1 MLNATY
7 FRRATKVA
15 LDDVSLTTRIG
26 GNKQVVA
33 SLDQNLRTLGYT
45 LHGDLAQA
53 LLSVPAADI
62 KVVFDEIIKEAKEIK
77 GVRNYRPMYR
87 NFPTQV
93 MEASEGELY
102 FNALIHYWSA
112 GTLLPLHKEEPRTV
126 LDFSEDKY
134 TVINVGTADD
144 FVALM
149 NNLIHSKSGFS
160 ETDKGDITYFAAN
173 ATAAFF
179 RCIGQTSDGM
189 TNRENTAFIAA
200 LAYRHGRYISAVKG
214 DTATDVLR
222 FAVALSDGDTSLS
235 DRTNFRKFS
244 RPERRMLLSFLNEIQ
259 GDIVEDMMRNQQ
271 TWKRLGERLH
281 PGEFTQYPKAVKA
294 FAAVRSNDSVET
306 FNAKVEKAIA
316 RKDVNDAID
325 LLVQRPGEFARRLD
339 KVMRMSDSAAVRSL
353 VLFKFQG
360 VAQKVSPTVLI
371 QTRNAFVNRKA
382 SDTRVFFPKGS
393 IAKMQVK
400 KDERESIRK
409 IEIASVVNIIDGAL
423 GQIFSDREPLG
434 SVFVDPA
441 LKGVAIPFGMRNAS
455 KALKTL
461 GRGSRLPLDA
471 DTGIVRFFI
480 WWKNAES
487 DSDWYSSGHTDI
499 DLSAV
504 CLDENF
510 GRVFDITYYNLRE
523 NGAVHSGDITNAP
536 EGASEFID
544 IDIERLRKRG
554 ARYVAMT
561 LHSYSGHGFVEL
573 PECFAGFMQR
583 TGLGDSGEIFDPR
596 TVTNKVDLTANT
608 QGATPFIFDLET
620 GEAIW
625 VDLSMKVQP
634 RMANAYN
641 SSEVTKTVAQAMV
654 ELTPPNLYDLFTAH
668 AQARGVLVPRDKA
681 TTVFAFDG
689 DVTPFDTEEILAN
702 YL

>member
-15 LDDVSLTTRIG
+15 LDDVTGYGRTS
-26 GNKQVVA
+26 GNKAVVTA
-33 SLDQNLRTLGYT
+33 LDANLRTLGYT

-53 LLSVPAADI
+53 LLSVPADDI
-62 KVVFDEIIKEAKEIK
+62 KAIFDGVIKEAKEIK
-77 GVRNYRPMYR
+77 GVRAYRPVYK
-87 NFPTQV
+87 NFPRQV
-93 MEASEGELY
+93 MEARASELY
-102 FNALIHYWSA
+102 FNALVHYWSG
-112 GTLLPLHKEEPRTV
+112 GTLLPVYEKEERPV

-134 TVINVGTADD
+134 TVIGLGSADD

-149 NNLIHSKSGFS
+149 KNLIHSKSGFS
-160 ETDKGDITYFAAN
+160 ATDKADIKQFADGLPN
-173 ATAAFF
+173 AFF
-179 RCIGQTSDGM
+179 RIIGDDSTGM

-200 LAYRHGRYISAVKG
+200 EAYRLGRYIDAAKG

-235 DRTNFRKFS
+235 ERTNFRKFT
-244 RPERRMLLSFLNEIQ
+244 RAERRMLLNFLNCIN

-281 PGEFTQYPKAVKA
+281 PGEYYNVYTKAAKA

-316 RKDVNDAID
+316 EGQVQTVVD

-339 KVMRMSDSAAVRSL
+339 KVLRMSPSAAVRSL
-353 VLFKFQG
+353 VLVKFQG
-360 VAQKVSPTVLI
+360 VAPKVSPTVLI

-400 KDERESIRK
+400 PDTRESIRK
-409 IEIASVVNIIDGAL
+409 IEVASVVNIIDNAL
-423 GQIFSDREPLG
+423 TQIFSDREALG
-434 SVFVDPA
+434 NVFVDPA
-441 LKGVAIPFGMRNAS
+441 LKGVAVPFGLRNAS

-471 DTGIVRFFI
+471 DTGVVRFFI
-480 WWKNAES
+480 WWKNAENANGS
-487 DSDWYSSGHTDI
+487 YWSGHTDI

-561 LHSYSGHGFVEL
+561 LHSYSGHGFVDL

-583 TGLGDSGEIFDPR
+583 TDLDSGEIYDPR
-596 TVTNKVDLTANT
+596 TVTNKVDLTSNT

-634 RMANAYN
+634 AFSNAWN
-641 SSEVTKTVAQAMV
+641 SREVVKTVAQAMV

-668 AQARGVLVPRDKA
+668 ATARGTLVPRDKA
-681 TTVFAFDG
+681 DKVYAFDG
-689 DVTPFDTEEILAN
+689 DITPFDTEEILAN